1 MATPRYL
8 PVATFKTWW
17 KTEISAED
25 SLVEAAINA
34 AELAIDNATGRK
46 MIVVTSG
53 APGLTTRVYRPAS
66 CGSDVLWL
74 DDFTELSALTENG
87 SPLTSGTD
95 FVLEPLNNLSTAGET
110 VPYDRAI
117 RYGRSWYVDPPKA
130 TVSVTARF
138 GWAAIPYEVIES
150 CKIIAA
156 DMLSNRD
163 MRNGLVAI
171 TEAGGVG
178 SRENLTVRNMI
189 AKYRSSRSWGV
200 A

>member
-8 PVATFKTWW
+8 PVATFKQWW
-17 KTEISAED
+17 KDDTSADD

-34 AELAIDNATGRK
+34 AETAIDNALGRK

-53 APGLTTRVYRPAS
+53 APGLTARMYAPRHRDVVFIHDCTEVSAV
-66 CGSDVLWL
+66 SDNGATV
-74 DDFTELSALTENG
+74 TSAEYQ
-87 SPLTSGTD
+87 
-95 FVLEPLNNLSTAGET
+95 LEPLNGLSDAGESM
-110 VPYDRAI
+110 PYTAI
-117 RYGRSWYVDPPKA
+117 RRLTGWWSRDFQNPNKA
-130 TVSVTARF
+130 TLSITARY
-138 GWAAIPYEVIES
+138 GWATIPYEVIES
-150 CKIIAA
+150 CKIVTA

-178 SRENLTVRNMI
+178 SRENMTVRNMV
-189 AKYRSSRSWGV
+189 ARYRSQRSWGI

>member
-25 SLVEAAINA
+25 SLIEAAINA
-34 AELAIDNATGRK
+34 AEVAIDNATGRK

-53 APGLTTRVYRPAS
+53 APGITTRVYRPDRDTS
-66 CGSDVLWL
+66 VLRL
-74 DDFTELSALTENG
+74 DDFTELSTLTENG
-87 SPLTSGTD
+87 NTLTSGTD

-110 VPYDRAI
+110 VPYDQAT
-117 RYGRSWYVDPPKA
+117 RYNRCWYWDGPKA

-138 GWAAIPYEVIES
+138 GWAAIPFEVVES
-150 CKIIAA
+150 CKIVAA

-189 AKYRSSRSWGV
+189 AKYRSRRSWGV